1 MKEFV
6 EKLIERLEEQ
16 AKLYRENEEIMQSHP
31 CYQRGLYGFEAL
43 GFEKSIKIVNKLA
56 EEYNHVSNDMMITEL
71 VEKLRTYANG
81 YNTPPYGR
89 EIEGTKELLKEAADI
104 IEELSAKE
112 NIRGFIK
119 KIIEK
124 LEDELYWADEEKRK
138 ADVLRFD
145 RKVGYA
151 DGISSA
157 IDIISQL
164 AEIDKSNLSGN
175 LTGWIPCSER
185 LPDDFM
191 SFEYLTIRKGHTLAS
206 ITYYCVA
213 NHKWYSNRESTKD
226 IEVIAWQPLP
236 TYNLEEQKK
245 IPTDHYEER
254 FNRVM

>member
-1 MKEFV
+1 MKKF
-6 EKLIERLEEQ
+6 
-16 AKLYRENEEIMQSHP
+16 
-31 CYQRGLYGFEAL
+31 
-43 GFEKSIKIVNKLA
+43 VNKLR
-56 EEYNHVSNDMMITEL
+56 I
-71 VEKLRTYANG
+71 YAKA
-81 YNTPPYGR
+81 YDQSPFGR

-175 LTGWIPCSER
+175 LTGWIPVEER
-185 LPDDFM
+185 LPETDKYILLSFSNYTVPVIGRYEEDKNGGTFYIGDDLE
-191 SFEYLTIRKGHTLAS
+191 SCSSHYLF
-206 ITYYCVA
+206 V
-213 NHKWYSNRESTKD
+213 N
-226 IEVIAWQPLP
+226 AWCPLP
-236 TYNLEEQKK
+236 KPYEPEEPKQ
-245 IPTDHYEER
+245 IPTDHFMER
-254 FNRVM
+254 FNRVV